1 MKVNPHASMLFGLNI
16 FARVSDLYIQNATKK
31 KKKKKNTQRV
41 IRSLAA
47 RLLLAS

>member
-31 KKKKKNTQRV
+31 KTKKKHPESN
-41 IRSLAA
+41 
-47 RLLLAS
+47 